1 MNDGAPRAP
10 LPVACALDAAEQ
22 VPRRRRWLAL
32 GDRALVEKRATAT
45 GARLRFEADG
55 AVESE
60 LRSLAS
66 AERACCGFATWAVRR
81 EDHELLLD
89 VDGPPDA
96 VPAIRALF
104 ELGPAD

>member
-1 MNDGAPRAP
+1 MSDGAPRAP
-10 LPVACALDAAEQ
+10 LPVACTLGPAEQ
-22 VPRRRRWLAL
+22 GLRRERWLAL
-32 GDRALVEKRATAT
+32 GERALVEKRVTAT

-55 AVESE
+55 ESEAE

-66 AERACCGFATWAVRR
+66 AERMCCGFATWAVRR
-81 EDHELLLD
+81 EDREFVLE

-104 ELGPAD
+104 ELEPSD